1 MFSTC
6 ARLLLTVCWVWF
18 CFLVRFS
25 LSWVL
30 GFISFQI
37 CFLMYFFSF
46 LILVLYRR
54 YWGCEDEGEIWLNF
68 KCFSTCVCY
77 MYIVFYI
84 ENFTRF
90 LTHFT
95 TCMYKVVYI
104 ENVVSVTWPSKKRV
118 LIKGSSDVRV
128 SNTRARACVYYI
140 LYYIL

>member
-1 MFSTC
+1 MTLLMFSKWIDVFYMC
-6 ARLLLTVCWVWF
+6 QASVD
-18 CFLVRFS
+18 CFLCLVSFLDSRCS

-30 GFISFQI
+30 GFIYWLIFFCI
-37 CFLMYFFSF
+37 YFLSLFFF
-46 LILVLYRR
+46 LSLVLYCR

-104 ENVVSVTWPSKKRV
+104 EKVVSYLTFKEESF
-118 LIKGSSDVRV
+118 D
-128 SNTRARACVYYI
+128 
-140 LYYIL
+140 

>member
-1 MFSTC
+1 MTLLMFSKWIDVFYMC
-6 ARLLLTVCWVWF
+6 QASVD
-18 CFLVRFS
+18 CFLCLVSFLDSRCS

-30 GFISFQI
+30 GFIYWLIFFCI
-37 CFLMYFFSF
+37 YFLSLF
-46 LILVLYRR
+46 LLSLVLYCR

-104 ENVVSVTWPSKKRV
+104 EKVVSYLTFKEESF
-118 LIKGSSDVRV
+118 D
-128 SNTRARACVYYI
+128 
-140 LYYIL
+140 

>member
-1 MFSTC
+1 MFT
-6 ARLLLTVCWVWF
+6 LLGFRIYLLID
-18 CFLVRFS
+18 FLLYLFS
-25 LSWVL
+25 LS
-30 GFISFQI
+30 F
-37 CFLMYFFSF
+37 FLS
-46 LILVLYRR
+46 LVLYCR

-104 ENVVSVTWPSKKRV
+104 EKVVSYLTFKEESF
-118 LIKGSSDVRV
+118 D
-128 SNTRARACVYYI
+128 
-140 LYYIL
+140 

>member
-1 MFSTC
+1 
-6 ARLLLTVCWVWF
+6 
-18 CFLVRFS
+18 
-25 LSWVL
+25 
-30 GFISFQI
+30 
-37 CFLMYFFSF
+37 MYFFSF
-46 LILVLYRR
+46 LILVLYCR

-104 ENVVSVTWPSKKRV
+104 ETVVSVTQPSKKRV
-118 LIKGSSDVRV
+118 LIKRS
-128 SNTRARACVYYI
+128 
-140 LYYIL
+140 

>member
-1 MFSTC
+1 MTLLMFSKWIDVFYMC
-6 ARLLLTVCWVWF
+6 QASVD
-18 CFLVRFS
+18 CFLCLVSFLDSRCS

-30 GFISFQI
+30 GFIYWLIFFCI
-37 CFLMYFFSF
+37 YFLSLFFLS
-46 LILVLYRR
+46 LVLYCR

-104 ENVVSVTWPSKKRV
+104 EKVVSYLTFKEESF
-118 LIKGSSDVRV
+118 D
-128 SNTRARACVYYI
+128 
-140 LYYIL
+140 

>member
-1 MFSTC
+1 MTLLMFSKWIDVFYMC
-6 ARLLLTVCWVWF
+6 QASVD
-18 CFLVRFS
+18 CFLCLVSFLDSWCS

-30 GFISFQI
+30 GFIYWLIFFCI
-37 CFLMYFFSF
+37 YFLSLFFLS
-46 LILVLYRR
+46 LVLYCR

-104 ENVVSVTWPSKKRV
+104 EKVVSYLTFKEESF
-118 LIKGSSDVRV
+118 D
-128 SNTRARACVYYI
+128 
-140 LYYIL
+140 